1 MSAKRPNSAIALGS
15 KKPCLQHAFR
25 CPTPD
30 CNKSSKSLIGLRQ
43 HFSKSPKYVRFQ
55 TSKNRRKAAP
65 VVQPLLVALP
75 EANEYPWD
83 DEDSLDELDETANEN
98 FVEDDNNPSGAPNNQ
113 AGMYSESANKMQLWS
128 LVVSALPPK
137 SITELTY

>member
-1 MSAKRPNSAIALGS
+1 MSAKHPNSAIALGI
-15 KKPCLQHAFR
+15 KKPCLQHTFR

-98 FVEDDNNPSGAPNNQ
+98 FEASNNKSVTPPNYP
-113 AGMYSESANKMQLWS
+113 AGMAM
-128 LVVSALPPK
+128 
-137 SITELTY
+137 